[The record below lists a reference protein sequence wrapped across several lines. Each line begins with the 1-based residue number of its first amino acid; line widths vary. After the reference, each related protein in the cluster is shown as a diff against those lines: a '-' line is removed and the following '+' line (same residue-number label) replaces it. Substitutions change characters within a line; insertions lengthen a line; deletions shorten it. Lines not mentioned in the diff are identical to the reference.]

1 LGSLEPDEPK
11 GCIHEMERCSLVDWM
26 PERVGFAKPQGLMLL
41 MDVDEPLSV
50 F

>member
-1 LGSLEPDEPK
+1 M
-11 GCIHEMERCSLVDWM
+11 HEMERCSLISRM
-26 PERVGFAKPQGLMLL
+26 PERVGFAKPQGLEVL